1 MFIDTSVRNFTPGIG
16 KMTRFMVKEHCSGA
30 RVHLG
35 ILVIGLKA
43 RNMDG
48 ANNGVRTKVA
58 LIKAGLKTTKEQLV
72 PPSKKTAIP
81 STSTATTSPPR
92 KAQRSL
98 VCKLQSPKPPKART
112 NRNKN
117 KMGKIKRKHV
127 AQFSE
132 NLNCNFETLNFSM
145 QPK

>member
-58 LIKAGLKTTKEQLV
+58 LIKAGLKTTKEPWV

-132 NLNCNFETLNFSM
+132 NLKEL
-145 QPK
+145 